1 MRQLVRAGTDGVA
14 FDLSRGLA
22 LFLPPPPSPEHRYSL
37 EDERQEK
44 IPGIN
49 ARHTLFAKHVFGAE
63 CVL

>member
-1 MRQLVRAGTDGVA
+1 MRQLVRAGTDGGVA

-22 LFLPPPPSPEHRYSL
+22 LPPPPFPEHRYSL

-63 CVL
+63 CLL